1 MTTPARLPFLS
12 ERDAAARVDALRRE
26 GVRLLTGTFVDC
38 SGVFRAK
45 QTSIDRAAVFGAPG
59 LGASPVWVI
68 FCIDDGIAFTPRFGA
83 VGDMRMRAD
92 LDAVVQLGDGVAWAP
107 LELADQEGEPMAF
120 DPRGAVRRE
129 QSAIEADGIDVLA
142 ATEIEFCAFAA
153 DDHRV
158 AGHGGPAY
166 GLAPLLEQS
175 AFVDDVHAA
184 FEHAGIGVEQLHAE
198 YGPGQFE
205 MSLAPQAPMRAADH
219 NVVARILLCRA
230 ARRNGLRLSFSPR
243 AFPEGVGNG
252 AHVHLSFWRGGTP
265 LLSGGDGPYGLTDDG
280 GAIVAGYV
288 QALPEVI
295 GTFAPSLLS
304 GLRLQPSHWSGAYAC
319 WGLENREAAVRLIA
333 GTPGNPRGA
342 SIEVKCIDPSANP
355 YVVYAMLTGI
365 ARRSL
370 AERPALPPETTTDP
384 ATLTQRERDAAGI
397 VQMENHQPAMLDL
410 LEKSP
415 VATDILGDELL
426 EALLAVRR
434 HEAEVAEKM
443 SVEELVERFRFAWS
457 V

>member
-1 MTTPARLPFLS
+1 MTTPDRLPFLS
-12 ERDAAARVDALRRE
+12 ERDATTRIDDLRRV
-26 GVRLLTGTFVDC
+26 GTRLLTGTFVDTA
-38 SGVFRAK
+38 GVFRAK
-45 QTSIDRAAVFGAPG
+45 QTSIDRAHVFAAPG

-92 LDAVVQLGDGVAWAP
+92 LDAVVSLGDGVAWAP
-107 LELADQEGEPMAF
+107 LELADQQGEPIAF
-120 DPRGAVRRE
+120 DPRYAVRR
-129 QSAIEADGIDVLA
+129 QQAAIEADGVDVLA
-142 ATEIEFCAFAA
+142 ATEIEFCAFSS
-153 DDHRV
+153 DDQHV

-175 AFVDDVHAA
+175 AFVDDVHAS
-184 FEHAGIGVEQLHAE
+184 FEHAGIGIEQFHAE

-205 MSLAPQAPMRAADH
+205 MSIAPQSPMRAADH
-219 NVVARILLCRA
+219 NVAARILLCRS

-252 AHVHLSFWRGGTP
+252 AHVHLSFRRGAAQM
-265 LLSGGDGPYGLTDDG
+265 LSGGSGPHGLTDDG
-280 GAIVAGYV
+280 GAIVAGFV
-288 QALPEVI
+288 QSLPEVI
-295 GTFAPSLLS
+295 GAFAPSLLS
-304 GLRLQPSHWSGAYAC
+304 GLRLQPSHWAGAYAC

-342 SIEVKCIDPSANP
+342 SVEVKCIDPSANP

-370 AERPALPPETTTDP
+370 SERPALPPEATTDP
-384 ATLTQRERDAAGI
+384 ATLTQEERDANGI
-397 VQMENHQPAMLDL
+397 VLMENRQAGMLDL
-410 LEKSP
+410 LEKSQ
-415 VATDILGDELL
+415 VANDILGDELI
-426 EALLAVRR
+426 EALIAVRR
-434 HEAEVAEKM
+434 HEVGIAERMA
-443 SVEELVERFRFAWS
+443 VEEIVERFRFAWS